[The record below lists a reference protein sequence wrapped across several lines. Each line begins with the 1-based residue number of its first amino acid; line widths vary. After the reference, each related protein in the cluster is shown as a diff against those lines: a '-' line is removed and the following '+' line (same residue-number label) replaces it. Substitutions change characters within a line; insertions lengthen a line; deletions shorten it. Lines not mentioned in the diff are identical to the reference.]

1 MRVRPSRV
9 ESLPIGSMNQP
20 NCEKKQQ
27 HVRML
32 RQLQRQTPFAAIAV
46 QLIGGETIVIAD
58 PWQFVVD
65 ADRLYAIVPPSK
77 HVRSIPLSKIHRI
90 GRRRPVAAWHE

>member
-1 MRVRPSRV
+1 MLVRPTRV

-32 RQLQRQTPFAAIAV
+32 RQLQRQTPFATIAV
-46 QLIGGETIVIAD
+46 QLIGGETIVIDD
-58 PWQFVVD
+58 PWQFIVD

-77 HVRSIPLSKIHRI
+77 HVRSIPLSEIRRI
-90 GRRRPVAAWHE
+90 GRRRPVAALHG